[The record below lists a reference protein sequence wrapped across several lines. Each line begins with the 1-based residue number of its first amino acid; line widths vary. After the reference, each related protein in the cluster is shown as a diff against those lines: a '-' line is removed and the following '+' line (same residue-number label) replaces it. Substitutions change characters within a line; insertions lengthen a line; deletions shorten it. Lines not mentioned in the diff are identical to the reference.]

1 MKRNLC
7 VKQVVSV
14 FADLKFIV
22 FVLLCSIATCM
33 SAQVYNG
40 KASYYGPGFHGRKCA
55 NGDIYDMYKMTCAHK
70 TLPFGTRLKIT
81 NKNNGKSAIVEVT
94 DRGPYAK
101 GRIVDLSKA
110 SSMELDMVAAGV
122 VNVTV
127 EVLGEE
133 KRKPEAKAPLIL
145 YAPELS
151 NEFINEVPKMDT
163 TIEFASLVR

>member
-1 MKRNLC
+1 
-7 VKQVVSV
+7 
-14 FADLKFIV
+14 
-22 FVLLCSIATCM
+22 M

-110 SSMELDMVAAGV
+110 AAMELDMVAAGV

-127 EVLGEE
+127 
-133 KRKPEAKAPLIL
+133 ACDSFPLSTSCLTIL
-145 YAPELS
+145 IYS
-151 NEFINEVPKMDT
+151 
-163 TIEFASLVR
+163 SLTLPL